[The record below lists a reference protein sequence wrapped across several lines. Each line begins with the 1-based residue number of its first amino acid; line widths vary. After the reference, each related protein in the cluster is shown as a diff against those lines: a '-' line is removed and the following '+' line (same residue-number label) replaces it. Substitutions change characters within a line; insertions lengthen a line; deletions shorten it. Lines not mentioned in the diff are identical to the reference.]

1 MTSTESKSVEGIEG
15 IEGIKDIEGVGVTED
30 PEDTEDTEYAGRS
43 EWRAV
48 HDREMN
54 RLEHS
59 GWVSNRPLRSLLDQV
74 GLTSPVE
81 VVAAGMSQEQWA
93 RAGES
98 IDRLR
103 ERFGRYRFAEEVE
116 YGLLVVPVP
125 DRLDTRGALPRQVRE
140 GQNSGL
146 GEDFVDPALGP
157 GADLSGGALE
167 LDGWRLYITAV
178 SERGISAGSY
188 ETISATQRQDFEID
202 GFDTRRLM
210 IRQLWGARLL
220 QSPSGVVPDS
230 DLGSVWTFTLFP
242 GEPLVEGRAVS
253 GTVLKGKVRFR
264 LGKTNRGIGSARVS
278 PALPVRG
285 IVPDGR

>member
-1 MTSTESKSVEGIEG
+1 
-15 IEGIKDIEGVGVTED
+15 
-30 PEDTEDTEYAGRS
+30 
-43 EWRAV
+43 
-48 HDREMN
+48 MN
-54 RLEHS
+54 RLKHS
-59 GWVSNRPLRSLLDQV
+59 GWVSNRPLRSLLDQA

-81 VVAAGMSQEQWA
+81 VVAAGISQEQWA

-98 IDRLR
+98 IDRLC

-157 GADLSGGALE
+157 GVDLSGGALE
-167 LDGWRLYITAV
+167 LEGWRLYITAV

-188 ETISATQRQDFEID
+188 ETISAAQRQDFEID

-210 IRQLWGARLL
+210 TRQLWGARLL
-220 QSPSGVVPDS
+220 QSPHGVVPDS
-230 DLGSVWTFTLFP
+230 DLGSIWTFTLFP
-242 GEPLVEGRAVS
+242 GEPLVDGRAVS

-264 LGKTNRGIGSARVS
+264 LGKTNRGIGQRPCQPGSACD
-278 PALPVRG
+278 RG
-285 IVPDGR
+285 SFRIAAENCEDLRNSGPRELENSGPRELDLAGRARTGAG